1 MLEDALNRLAAA
13 IERQSELMAESH
25 RIMAEITRPTAP
37 SPEPVQEAAPP
48 PEQPKAERK
57 ARKAP
62 APEPVNPP
70 ELEAAAEPETPSEP
84 VTGAR
89 PVNKKDLMDLAMSMS
104 RQDTAFGPKIRAILG
119 KHGVTTIGAL
129 ADEHVGAVFTE
140 LNNMANSHAREG

>member
-13 IERQSELMAESH
+13 IEKQSELMAESH
-25 RIMAEITRPTAP
+25 RIMTVITSKAP
-37 SPEPVQEAAPP
+37 LPEPVQETALP

-62 APEPVNPP
+62 TPEPMDLP
-70 ELEAAAEPETPSEP
+70 EPEAAAEPETPSEP
-84 VTGAR
+84 VTGTR
-89 PVNKKDLMDLAMSMS
+89 PVNKKELMDLAMSMS